1 MNASSPDTNKESM
14 AAQTTRPGFW
24 KRFWFAVKIAEVR
37 LRFVAVL
44 LISAGLIGYWDVVQ
58 NYYEKY
64 TRRGTSALVVSDSK
78 SEYFCPMHTFIVR
91 DHFDKCPIC
100 GMDLVKRGKGEKED
114 LPAGT
119 VARVQVSPQ
128 RVAEGGVKTELI
140 SKRVLS
146 RELRVV
152 GQIEAMETAQSTI
165 ANRFPGRVEKLLV
178 NYVGA
183 QVKKGDPVA
192 QIYSPEYIAAAME
205 YVIAL
210 KSADVAGVNL
220 ANAARERLLLSGF
233 TSEQVA
239 EIARSKQVPRVITY
253 YTPIAGTVLDKKIVE
268 GQYLEQ
274 GAELLSVAD
283 LGRVWV
289 QANVLEADLAHVKVG
304 QAVDVR
310 TIAYPGVMFIG
321 NVSFI
326 YPTVDPLSRSVKVR
340 IEINNPG
347 QKLRPGMYTTA
358 EIRAPIGGFEPL
370 EPPDLSHRSAEA
382 VATSG
387 QGASGAQTSAT
398 VYAARGS
405 GAISLV
411 QPDHEPEWEE
421 GYTCVMHPEAFQER
435 PGVCTLCDCG
445 MNMTK
450 WRRQKVLAVPEN
462 SVIDTGTR
470 KFVYMEQAK
479 GVYDA
484 RQVEVGARVGDWY
497 PLLAG
502 LKAGMEVAGEG
513 SFLIDAEN
521 RLNPSSTINVSDET
535 KAPAATEPT
544 IIVKG
549 GFEPEVLRLAAGQPR
564 RIVFDR
570 RDEGTCTNKVL
581 IPSLGIE
588 QELKPYAK
596 TVIDLPTTATGEI
609 DYSCGMH
616 MLHGKIVT
624 ASEAP

>member
-1 MNASSPDTNKESM
+1 MSTSYPEPTNQPATPARHS
-14 AAQTTRPGFW
+14 GL
-24 KRFWFAVKIAEVR
+24 KRFWFAVKIIEVR

-44 LISAGLIGYWDVVQ
+44 LVSAGLIGYWDVVH

-64 TRRGTSALVVSDSK
+64 TRKGTAAGLATVSNE
-78 SEYFCPMHTFIVR
+78 EYFCPMHTFIVL

-100 GMDLVKRGKGEKED
+100 GMDLVKRQKGEKTE
-114 LPAGT
+114 LPEGT
-119 VARVQVSPQ
+119 VARVQVSPRQ
-128 RVAEGGVKTELI
+128 VAEGGVKTELV
-140 SKRVLS
+140 SKRLLA

-178 NYVGA
+178 NFVGA
-183 QVKKGDPVA
+183 QVKQGDAVA
-192 QIYSPEYIAAAME
+192 QIYSPEFIAAAME

-210 KSADVAGVNL
+210 KSADVAGLNL

-233 TSEQVA
+233 TTDQVN
-239 EIARSKQVPRVITY
+239 EIAKTKQVPRLITY
-253 YTPIAGTVLDKKIVE
+253 YAPIAGTVLDKKVVE
-268 GQYLEQ
+268 GQYVEE
-274 GAELLSVAD
+274 GAQLLSIAD

-289 QANVLEADLAHVKVG
+289 QASVLEADLPHVKVG

-310 TIAYPGVMFIG
+310 TVAYPGVMFIG

-326 YPTVDPLSRSVKVR
+326 YPTVDPASRSVKVR

-347 QKLRPGMYTTA
+347 QKLRPGMYTTS

-370 EPPDLSHRSAEA
+370 EPPDLSHMTAQVLA
-382 VATSG
+382 
-387 QGASGAQTSAT
+387 ASGLAAATTQTSAT
-398 VYAARGS
+398 VYAAQGS

-411 QPDHEPEWEE
+411 EPDPNPEWEE
-421 GYTCVMHPEAFQER
+421 GYTCVMHPETFQEG
-435 PGVCTLCDCG
+435 PGICKLCDCG
-445 MNMTK
+445 MKMTK

-470 KFVYMEQAK
+470 RFVYMKQTE

-484 RQVEVGARVGDWY
+484 RQVELGARVGDWY
-497 PLLAG
+497 PVLNG
-502 LKAGMEVAGEG
+502 LKPGMEIAGEG

-521 RLNPSSTINVSDET
+521 RLNPASTINANEET
-535 KAPAATEPT
+535 KTAEASEPT

-549 GFEPEVLRLAAGQPR
+549 GYEPEVLRLAANQPR

-570 RDEGTCTNKVL
+570 RDEGACTDKVL

-588 QELKPYAK
+588 QQLKPFAK

-616 MLHGKIVT
+616 MLHGKIVAT
-624 ASEAP
+624 TPGQK